1 MTVVERAFAP
11 ENPGRDATGLAVA
24 EHPLNRRGPR
34 FEVWSRRYL
43 GGLVAADAVIGGV
56 STFTATTFALN
67 TDHHDE
73 LPSWIMLTALAVLI
87 WPVMIAL
94 GRGYQRHHI
103 GVGSEEMQ
111 AAVRAGVGVVL
122 LWACYAELRHVHGL
136 LAFLLVATPIA
147 IGLTVIIR
155 FAARKILHRSQRAG
169 RNVKTALLVGHTGA
183 VHSLAEVL
191 QREAHAGLQMVGVCV
206 PAEEVQLAREL
217 GLPVVGDLE
226 AASRLAR
233 EFECDAVAVTTG
245 EQSGREYLRRLA
257 WSLEGEHIELLV
269 HPGLVE
275 VAGPRMHIRPHV
287 GLPLLQ
293 IEQPHFTGWRRIVKR
308 AADLIMTGV
317 GLVIISPLM
326 LAIAIAIKVSDRGP
340 VFFKQTRVGLEG
352 STFTMWKFR
361 TMHVDAE
368 ERLAALRAEHPEVG
382 LMFKLQ
388 DDPRVTRVG
397 RFLR

>member
-1 MTVVERAFAP
+1 
-11 ENPGRDATGLAVA
+11 
-24 EHPLNRRGPR
+24 
-34 FEVWSRRYL
+34 
-43 GGLVAADAVIGGV
+43 
-56 STFTATTFALN
+56 
-67 TDHHDE
+67 
-73 LPSWIMLTALAVLI
+73 
-87 WPVMIAL
+87 
-94 GRGYQRHHI
+94 
-103 GVGSEEMQ
+103 
-111 AAVRAGVGVVL
+111 
-122 LWACYAELRHVHGL
+122 
-136 LAFLLVATPIA
+136 
-147 IGLTVIIR
+147 
-155 FAARKILHRSQRAG
+155 
-169 RNVKTALLVGHTGA
+169 TGA

-397 RFLR
+397 RFLRRYSLDELPQLFNVLAGSMSLVGPRPPLPEESAKYAPSVRRRLLVKPGMTGLWQVSGRSELSWEESVRLDLRYVEDWSLALDLMILWKTLRAVIGGEGAY